1 MVRVGKAWRGSGER
15 LPCGGAR
22 CIQST
27 FRRQGRRHR
36 SAVGDCCDE
45 PATGKC
51 QLRAPDLLRVV
62 LAREHRP
69 QPRPAPGPCICDR
82 GHPRAGHGAGRIGRA
97 CGRAGRSGNQVTT
110 LVGVVADTHCPEFLD
125 RLPDSIFKVLDGVQV
140 VLHAGDVNA
149 ASTLDELAR
158 IAPVEAVRG
167 DHDTALD
174 SLPSSR
180 EMTVEGRR
188 IVLVHGNRSRWIE
201 EPQTLIW
208 TLSLGHL
215 HPNKSLPRALLRRF
229 AGADAIVFG
238 HTHRAHVEV
247 RASTLLFN
255 PGGVHQWNPETAARR
270 LTQKPGW
277 FEWSWLQFSRHLRRY
292 PAPSVGI
299 LEVTPSAIVPTV
311 VEL

>member
-1 MVRVGKAWRGSGER
+1 M
-15 LPCGGAR
+15 
-22 CIQST
+22 T
-27 FRRQGRRHR
+27 
-36 SAVGDCCDE
+36 
-45 PATGKC
+45 T
-51 QLRAPDLLRVV
+51 
-62 LAREHRP
+62 
-69 QPRPAPGPCICDR
+69 
-82 GHPRAGHGAGRIGRA
+82 RI
-97 CGRAGRSGNQVTT
+97 
-110 LVGVVADTHCPEFLD
+110 GVVADTHSPEFLD
-125 RLPDSIFKVLDGVQV
+125 RLPDRLFAVLRGVDLI
-140 VLHAGDVNA
+140 LHAGDVGGLE
-149 ASTLDELAR
+149 TITELQR
-158 IAPVEAVRG
+158 IAPVQAVGG
-167 DHDTALD
+167 DHDGGQ
-174 SLPSSR
+174 SLPASR
-180 EMTVEGRR
+180 EVTVEGRR

-247 RASTLLFN
+247 RDSTLLFN

-299 LEVTPSAIVPTV
+299 LEVTPSAIVPTI